1 MPRKKIVARTSKK
14 PPVYQPEQRP
24 EQLDAELKG
33 LGLDTNGEWLAMGD
47 TTYNDEPFEPQ

>member
-1 MPRKKIVARTSKK
+1 MPRKKIVARTSKR